1 MCYSNMST
9 RWPQK
14 VLKSRK
20 IAVAVAV
27 VVAVAVWATFMSND
41 DWKMIFELPY
51 SHILSIWYILIYGHL
66 NCICIRLGYFTMV
79 SQPISF

>member
-20 IAVAVAV
+20 IAVD
-27 VVAVAVWATFMSND
+27 VAVAVWATFMSNND
-41 DWKMIFELPY
+41 EKWY
-51 SHILSIWYILIYGHL
+51 LSFLIVKYCQFSIGYILIYGHL
-66 NCICIRLGYFTMV
+66 NCKWIRYYFAHK
-79 SQPISF
+79 